1 MLSATRALLP
11 CEQRYRT
18 RGVRPTLRRG
28 VVYLELKADRGVV
41 DLAWL
46 VEALEHARAQEQTK
60 LINYLETI
68 ADDVVFEM
76 ESASRSRI
84 R

>member
-1 MLSATRALLP
+1 M
-11 CEQRYRT
+11 
-18 RGVRPTLRRG
+18 
-28 VVYLELKADRGVV
+28 ELKADRGVV